1 MIIEELR
8 RWVLKD
14 NTCRIEWQYVPNWKA
29 KRHVLEDKTIGIELQ
44 GFVVRRKVGLVL
56 LKIFSLQ
63 QIINTIPTSF

>member
-1 MIIEELR
+1 MRAELNG
-8 RWVLKD
+8 
-14 NTCRIEWQYVPNWKA
+14 NTYRIEWQYVPNWKA
-29 KRHVLEDKTIGIELQ
+29 KRHVLEDKTIVIELQ